1 MRKITLTAVVL
12 AMATAFLA
20 VTPAILAKEKTASYK
35 DINVSFTYPGWP
47 SIKETMESS
56 PGIALAVGNNKCSF
70 LLSVVPLDSG
80 TFRNFVNDVIS
91 EQSAVM
97 AVKIDRKKITAKTY
111 DLDSTITMENQTI
124 HQYAYGLLTPANVI
138 YQFTFT
144 ALADS
149 FKTACRPYIKTTTEN
164 IKTVKPKLSEQ
175 VVAAEFR
182 KYFKEVNIG
191 SNIASEENPGE
202 FFRTN
207 VFYSGMP
214 LCFKGNVGKVIPAK
228 VLKAVVYNVDKKNK
242 VKEQITDV
250 VTEKGGFT
258 SCEMLSLAPGKYE
271 YKIIVNKKV
280 GAIYPFMVPEEA
292 TSSAQPQ
299 AAADN
304 TLSEQPDKGK
314 FNEYFTNI
322 FIAKLPA
329 GAEFDPRAII
339 KTKVFSAGEQFCTSM
354 DMKKQIPANTLSS
367 AVYDVNTKQDAVPRG
382 AAFPQALGPN
392 PGESM
397 GNSIGCQSL
406 EQTIGKYEYKIY
418 INDSLVAVLPF
429 EVK

>member
-1 MRKITLTAVVL
+1 MRKITFEAVVL
-12 AMATAFLA
+12 ALATVFLA
-20 VTPAILAKEKTASYK
+20 VTPVVLAAQKTASYK
-35 DINVSFTYPGWP
+35 DININFTYPGWP
-47 SIKETMESS
+47 SIKDTMGST
-56 PGIALAVGNNKCSF
+56 PGIAVAVGNNKCSF

-80 TFRNFVNDVIS
+80 TFRNFVNNVIS
-91 EQSAVM
+91 EQSKAM
-97 AVKIDRKKITAKTY
+97 NVKIDRKKITAKTY
-111 DLDSTITMENQTI
+111 DLDSTVTMENQTI

-149 FKTACRPYIKTTTEN
+149 FKTACRPYIKATTEN

-175 VVAAEFR
+175 VFAAEFR
-182 KYFKEVNIG
+182 KYFQEVNIG

-207 VFYSGMP
+207 VLYSGMP
-214 LCFKGNVGKVIPAK
+214 LCFKGKVGKVIPAK
-228 VLKAVVYNVDKKNK
+228 VLKAVVYNVDKKSK

-280 GAIYPFMVPEEA
+280 GAIYPFMVPEEKVA
-292 TSSAQPQ
+292 V
-299 AAADN
+299 DN
-304 TLSEQPDKGK
+304 TLSEQPDQSK
-314 FNEYFTNI
+314 FGEYFTNI

-329 GAEFDPRAII
+329 GAEFDPQAII

-367 AVYDVNTKQDAVPRG
+367 AVYDVNARQDVSPRG

-392 PGESM
+392 SGESM
-397 GNSIGCQSL
+397 GNSIGCAPL
-406 EQTIGKYEYKIY
+406 EQNVGKYEYKIY
-418 INDSLVAVLPF
+418 INESLVAVLPF